1 MTEGSTPHAKAV
13 RFRCQ
18 WTIISMMHPPERRT
32 MDCDRL
38 TLPEIP
44 VPKERP
50 PWFIHPALQGMESD
64 KRISS
69 DRLHSAGY
77 QTQKPERF
85 SADDQIS
92 DGGTHQH
99 AFLCSNI
106 QHSTFHHS
114 LKRMV
119 PLSLQNGKRF
129 ASFPFLSILIVTFS

>member
-1 MTEGSTPHAKAV
+1 
-13 RFRCQ
+13 
-18 WTIISMMHPPERRT
+18 

-50 PWFIHPALQGMESD
+50 PWFIHPALPGMESD
-64 KRISS
+64 ERISS

-92 DGGTHQH
+92 DGGAHQH

-106 QHSTFHHS
+106 QHSTFHHPPE
-114 LKRMV
+114 KT
-119 PLSLQNGKRF
+119 G
-129 ASFPFLSILIVTFS
+129 LSIVWKSKIS